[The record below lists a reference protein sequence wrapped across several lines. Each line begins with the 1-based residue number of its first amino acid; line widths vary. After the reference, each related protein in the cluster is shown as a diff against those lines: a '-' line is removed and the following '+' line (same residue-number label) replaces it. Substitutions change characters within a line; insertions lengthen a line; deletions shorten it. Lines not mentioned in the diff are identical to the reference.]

1 MTVRGL
7 EPEIQRLIAKHKAEI
22 KKLKSVEQAELLAAD
37 ERAAQRYVKM
47 TEELRDQLASEKEAA
62 CARER
67 ELARQTYE
75 KQMQQE
81 EEAAQQQRRRLFAE
95 VQEEKERLA
104 QQAMRQRT
112 ELDRLQRQLEESH
125 KNAVTA
131 MKTEYEQAREE
142 QERRHLAE
150 VTQLREQLGLEKHAW
165 EENYMKKKETW
176 LMAKER
182 ELKDQVRRERDR
194 EIELVI
200 QRLEEDNQAA
210 REECERVAENRIKRI
225 RDKYEKEI
233 EELERS
239 ERLTREKYNITKAEL
254 TELEGEN
261 QRLNVVLKQRDK
273 EIIELKKL
281 LDRLNEE
288 RSRVAD
294 VIRQEFAN
302 RLVATEEENKHVKM
316 EMSELKARHQVELD
330 HAKANIEAVEKAKDD
345 EMEEVHKRVK
355 QAILKKEE
363 VVKQIQEQYQAA
375 VKRADHLEGLLDQQR
390 KQLLKR

>member
-22 KKLKSVEQAELLAAD
+22 KKLKSVEQGEVLAAD
-37 ERAAQRYVKM
+37 ERAAQRYIKM
-47 TEELRDQLASEKEAA
+47 TEDLRDQLANEKEAA

-81 EEAAQQQRRRLFAE
+81 EEAYQSQRRRLYAE

-112 ELDRLQRQLEESH
+112 EIDRLQRQLEDSH

-150 VTQLREQLGLEKHAW
+150 VTQLREQLALEKRAW

-176 LMAKER
+176 LMGKER
-182 ELKDQVRRERDR
+182 ELKEQVRRERDR

-200 QRLEEDNQAA
+200 QRLEDDNQAA
-210 REECERVAENRIKRI
+210 RDECERVAENRIKRI

-233 EELERS
+233 EELEKS
-239 ERLTREKYNITKAEL
+239 ERQTREKYNTTKAKQ

-273 EIIELKKL
+273 EIVELKKVCSL
-281 LDRLNEE
+281 
-288 RSRVAD
+288 
-294 VIRQEFAN
+294 I
-302 RLVATEEENKHVKM
+302 
-316 EMSELKARHQVELD
+316 
-330 HAKANIEAVEKAKDD
+330 
-345 EMEEVHKRVK
+345 
-355 QAILKKEE
+355 
-363 VVKQIQEQYQAA
+363 
-375 VKRADHLEGLLDQQR
+375 HL
-390 KQLLKR
+390 